1 MSELSYEGSFDVG
14 KPAGEVIEFIRDLGR
29 VAPCIPNVVSHSVE
43 GRGRGRVKFRV
54 DLGDEVPIAELRRVT
69 TDAEIV
75 VTPVEG
81 GAAYTINGRAAGSS
95 VRVELSLA
103 VEEGAAG
110 STVKWRAR
118 ASLSRALAMVSRFID
133 LDSMV
138 RRIAQDTV
146 SGIVKCM
153 AGSPPADQ

>member
-1 MSELSYEGSFDVG
+1 MSELTYEGSFNVG
-14 KPAGEVIEFIRDLGR
+14 KPAGEVMEFIRDLGR

-43 GRGRGRVKFRV
+43 GRRGRVKFRV

-69 TDAEIV
+69 ADTEIE
-75 VTPVEG
+75 VTPIEG
-81 GAAYTINGRAAGSS
+81 GASYIISGRAAGGS
-95 VRVELSLA
+95 VKVELTLT
-103 VEEGAAG
+103 VKQGVGG
-110 STVKWRAR
+110 STVEWRAK
-118 ASLSRALAMVSRFID
+118 ASLSRALAMVRRFID

-153 AGSPPADQ
+153 AGSSQP